1 MTCYLSRPDTLAFV
15 SNTPYS
21 NLNDFL
27 TQNYANIFPPC
38 TCYII
43 VQSDLNCRITLVC
56 LIDVL
61 GHISILGGKF
71 SNINKRPGPNNHPG
85 GMI

>member
-1 MTCYLSRPDTLAFV
+1 MAAGSSRAYVPDEV
-15 SNTPYS
+15 NMS
-21 NLNDFL
+21 
-27 TQNYANIFPPC
+27 
-38 TCYII
+38 
-43 VQSDLNCRITLVC
+43 TLVC